1 MKTPHPMVTALL
13 AVSLAWAAP
22 VVGQTGNPASPAAE
36 QSAQAPVF
44 SSQQLDSLLAPIAL
58 YPDTLLSQVLMA
70 ATYPLEVVQA
80 SRWSKANGDKGGE
93 AAVNQAAS
101 QPWDPSV
108 QSLVGF
114 PNVLNMM
121 SDQLDWTQNLGDAF
135 LAQERDVI
143 DSIQRL
149 RRQAQQAGNLKSS
162 PQQNVVTQGQTIVIE
177 PAQPSVIYVPA
188 YNPTVVYGAWPYPSY
203 PPAYYPGVM
212 SWYPGQALVSGLAWG
227 TGFAMAGAMYGGF
240 NWGRGEVNV
249 NVNNY
254 NRYSRNSNNVYRG
267 GDNTWRH
274 DPQHRGSVGYRD
286 QNSQRQYAGANN
298 RAAGAEARRD
308 YRGHDAAQSRS
319 AVAGGAD
326 RSVQRQGV
334 ADRTG
339 AAGQRAGVGDGA
351 QRPGAGD
358 GVQRP
363 AGVGGQRPGSGEGQ
377 QRSAGGDLSG
387 QRQAVSDRAGAAAG
401 GQRPGGDGVQRPAAG
416 AQRPAGG
423 AAAAQRPAGGAQH
436 DAFKGVDSGRQQI
449 DRGRA
454 SSAAAAH
461 TGGKAAGSGGARS
474 GGGGAGAR
482 AGGGGGGGGGGGRGG
497 RGR

>member
-13 AVSLAWAAP
+13 AVSFAWVAP
-22 VVGQTGNPASPAAE
+22 VLGQTGNPASPAAA

-58 YPDTLLSQVLMA
+58 YPDALLSQVLMA

-80 SRWSKANGDKGGE
+80 SRWSKSNGDKGGE

-114 PNVLNMM
+114 PNVIHMM

-135 LAQERDVI
+135 LAQERDVM

-212 SWYPGQALVSGLAWG
+212 SWYPGQALVSGLVWG
-227 TGFAMAGAMYGGF
+227 AGFAMAGAMYGGF

-254 NRYSRNSNNVYRG
+254 NRYTRNSNNVYRG

-274 DPQHRGSVGYRD
+274 DPQHRGAVGYRD

-298 RAAGAEARRD
+298 RAAGADSRRE
-308 YRGHDAAQSRS
+308 YRG
-319 AVAGGAD
+319 
-326 RSVQRQGV
+326 
-334 ADRTG
+334 
-339 AAGQRAGVGDGA
+339 
-351 QRPGAGD
+351 
-358 GVQRP
+358 
-363 AGVGGQRPGSGEGQ
+363 
-377 QRSAGGDLSG
+377 
-387 QRQAVSDRAGAAAG
+387 
-401 GQRPGGDGVQRPAAG
+401 
-416 AQRPAGG
+416 
-423 AAAAQRPAGGAQH
+423 
-436 DAFKGVDSGRQQI
+436 
-449 DRGRA
+449 
-454 SSAAAAH
+454 
-461 TGGKAAGSGGARS
+461 
-474 GGGGAGAR
+474 
-482 AGGGGGGGGGGGRGG
+482 
-497 RGR
+497 